1 EAFLRDINAHDN
13 EGALLYALNTE
24 VGGPRGNFSGGVT
37 VSTQNTNELSLF
49 SNPSGNTRV
58 RGLTSADNTRN
69 YFLSDIPW
77 DGYTVSRVDLQ
88 RGPNAI
94 LFGLGSPAGVVNT
107 TIDSA
112 EFKNAGQLNV
122 ETDQFGSLRVAVE
135 YNQVLIDGQLAA
147 KVAILH
153 NERKFRQHP
162 AFSDDKRVFGALRY
176 RPSFLN
182 RNGMSFEISGNYE
195 HGSIDSNRPR
205 ILPPL
210 DQLSAWW
217 DPVAQGGLAQQTFN
231 PHLARQLPDANM
243 PDTFLPPLGGYRG
256 AGLIVDPVANQFGFE
271 NPSRYLARR
280 PDGSIIETID
290 ATGGDGPFPQSNA
303 YGRVALRR
311 YDEWAVAAGLP
322 FAGFGG
328 YLPATMTDPS
338 VFDFY
343 NKLIDGPNKGEW
355 TDWDVFDV
363 SLTQTFLNEKIGYQ
377 LSGFKQDLDGG
388 QWAAL
393 GW

>member
-1 EAFLRDINAHDN
+1 AALVASCPRLAAQQVAQSANESDDTIVLNPFVVDTTQDRGYAATSTLAGTRIRTNLADVGSSISVMTEAFLRDINAHDN

-88 RGPNAI
+88 RGPNAL

-162 AFSDDKRVFGALRY
+162 AFSDDKRVF
-176 RPSFLN
+176 
-182 RNGMSFEISGNYE
+182 
-195 HGSIDSNRPR
+195 
-205 ILPPL
+205 
-210 DQLSAWW
+210 
-217 DPVAQGGLAQQTFN
+217 
-231 PHLARQLPDANM
+231 
-243 PDTFLPPLGGYRG
+243 
-256 AGLIVDPVANQFGFE
+256 
-271 NPSRYLARR
+271 
-280 PDGSIIETID
+280 
-290 ATGGDGPFPQSNA
+290 
-303 YGRVALRR
+303 
-311 YDEWAVAAGLP
+311 
-322 FAGFGG
+322 
-328 YLPATMTDPS
+328 
-338 VFDFY
+338 
-343 NKLIDGPNKGEW
+343 
-355 TDWDVFDV
+355 
-363 SLTQTFLNEKIGYQ
+363 
-377 LSGFKQDLDGG
+377 
-388 QWAAL
+388 
-393 GW
+393 